1 MGAGTEDTDKQDIPG
16 GDWRVEGSEEEE
28 EKGEVAAPHCLSE
41 IVFIIG
47 SRVLKLT

>member
-1 MGAGTEDTDKQDIPG
+1 MGTGTEDTDKQDIPG

-28 EKGEVAAPHCLSE
+28 EEEGEVAAPHCLSE

-47 SRVLKLT
+47 S